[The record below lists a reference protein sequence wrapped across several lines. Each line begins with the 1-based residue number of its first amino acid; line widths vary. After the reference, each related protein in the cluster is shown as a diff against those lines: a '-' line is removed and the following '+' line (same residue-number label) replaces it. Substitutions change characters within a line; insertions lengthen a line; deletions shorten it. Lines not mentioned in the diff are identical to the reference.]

1 MSGKRGRPSK
11 AEENLDTRQILID
24 TAVALIRK
32 YGADH
37 ITVRSVCEEAGLSIG
52 TFYHHFKNKDDLLIY
67 FVRET
72 SFDRFI
78 LGTPLQDI
86 AGRVV
91 DLYMHLISRYLEMGE
106 EFMKHFYTNAVHM
119 WKVDP
124 AFRELAA
131 EQEYYCLPHLT
142 RFVAA
147 AEAKLLG
154 KKAFQEFLT
163 EILPVSR
170 RYAETLRDDADA
182 FCLSFDHRN
191 AGKPLGEAAR
201 TSIERTVAFIDGA
214 ERTR

>member
-1 MSGKRGRPSK
+1 MTTTHVEELLHTVLSEDFVSGKAFANPRMNPAKYADMLRKSSSTCYVCDHV
-11 AEENLDTRQILID
+11 EN
-24 TAVALIRK
+24 V
-32 YGADH
+32 
-37 ITVRSVCEEAGLSIG
+37 
-52 TFYHHFKNKDDLLIY
+52 
-67 FVRET
+67 
-72 SFDRFI
+72 
-78 LGTPLQDI
+78 
-86 AGRVV
+86 
-91 DLYMHLISRYLEMGE
+91 
-106 EFMKHFYTNAVHM
+106 MKHFYTNAVHM

>member
-11 AEENLDTRQILID
+11 AEENLDTRQILIH

-91 DLYMHLISRYLEMGE
+91 ELYMHLISRYLEMGE
-106 EFMKHFYTNAVHM
+106 EFMKHFYTTGNKALSAYMGEEDGHYADGTVM
-119 WKVDP
+119 
-124 AFRELAA
+124 ARC
-131 EQEYYCLPHLT
+131 EQEIND
-142 RFVAA
+142 AI
-147 AEAKLLG
+147 G
-154 KKAFQEFLT
+154 QE
-163 EILPVSR
+163 V
-170 RYAETLRDDADA
+170 LRPDTDAHR
-182 FCLSFDHRN
+182 LSMDICTIVKGCVFEWALN
-191 AGKPLGEAAR
+191 
-201 TSIERTVAFIDGA
+201 DGA
-214 ERTR
+214 MDIEKTLSRIVSSYLTPWMR